1 MDRRRFLRTGVAAAA
16 TLSGRRVARAAPS
29 RVLRFV
35 PNSDLTIVDP
45 YATAAYV
52 TRTHAFLAYDTL
64 YGMDDAFRPQP
75 QMIEGHSVEED
86 GRRWT
91 LRLREGLLFHDGA
104 PVLARDVVASLRRW
118 GRVDAFGQA
127 LMAATDDLAA
137 PSDREVVFRLKAP
150 FPLLPEAL
158 AKTTAYVPVIMPARL
173 AEMSPGKPLAEVV
186 GSGPFRY
193 VAAERVDGVR
203 TVYERFERY
212 VPRPGSVTQFTAG
225 PKIAH
230 LDRVEWRTITDD
242 GTAAAALQ
250 QGEVDW
256 LERPIFDLLP
266 QLRGHRDVKVDVIDQ
281 TGFMG
286 IIRFNHLHPP
296 FDNPAIRRAALGM
309 IDVTDLMSA
318 LAGPDRALWNDKVG
332 VFCPESPMATDV
344 GLDVLTGPRDLGA
357 AKKALA
363 AAGYRG
369 ERVVFLTPSNNQ
381 ATNTLSLVTADALK
395 QGGFAVDLVAQDFG
409 AWLTRRANKGPL
421 DQGGWSAT
429 TSFLSGLDLWDPTGH
444 LAIRGNGGSAWSGW
458 PTSRRLEDL
467 RDAWLVAGDEASRQA
482 LCRDIQRQVWVDVPY
497 IPGGRWRQPTAYRRN
512 VSGVLKGLPLFYN
525 VTV

>member
-1 MDRRRFLRTGVAAAA
+1 MDRRRFLRAGGGAVAALAA
-16 TLSGRRVARAAPS
+16 PRLARAAPS
-29 RVLRFV
+29 RILRFV

-64 YGMDDAFRPQP
+64 FGLDDAFRPQP
-75 QMIEGHSVEED
+75 QMVEGHTVEDD

-91 LRLREGLLFHDGA
+91 LRLREGLLFHDGE
-104 PVLARDVVASLRRW
+104 PVLAQDVVASLRRW

-127 LMAATDDLAA
+127 LMASADVLEAR
-137 PSDREVVFRLKAP
+137 SDREVTFRLKAP

-158 AKTTAYVPVIMPARL
+158 GKATAFVPVIMPARL
-173 AEMSPGKPLAEVV
+173 ANMPPGKPLAEVV

-193 VAAERVDGVR
+193 VASERVDGVR

-212 VPRPGSVTQFTAG
+212 VPRPGGVTQFTAG

-230 LDRVEWRTITDD
+230 LDRVEWRTISDD

-256 LERPIFDLLP
+256 LERPLFDLLP
-266 QLRGHRDVKVDVIDQ
+266 QLRDHRDVRVDVIDQ

-318 LAGPDRALWNDKVG
+318 LAGADRSLWDDKVG
-332 VFCPESPMATDV
+332 VFCPESPMATEI
-344 GLDVLTGPRDLGA
+344 GLDVLTAQRDLSV
-357 AKKALA
+357 AKKALD

-369 ERVVFLTPSNNQ
+369 ERVVFLTPTNNQ
-381 ATNTLSLVTADALK
+381 ATNTLSQVTADALR
-395 QGGFAVDLVAQDFG
+395 QGGFAVELVALDFG
-409 AWLTRRANKGPL
+409 AWLTRRANKASPA
-421 DQGGWSAT
+421 QGGWNAT
-429 TSFLSGLDLWDPTGH
+429 TTFLSGLDLWDPASH

-458 PTSRRLEDL
+458 PTSPRLEEL
-467 RDAWLVAGDEASRQA
+467 RDAWLTARDQASRQS
-482 LCRDIQRQVWVDVPY
+482 LCRDIQRQVWADVPY

-512 VSGVLKGLPLFYN
+512 VRGVLKGLPLFYN